1 MNRRTTRHRIMLGI
15 ITTAVALVLAGG
27 SWAMLGSPGLPDR
40 SEPETPTTAAASPS
54 SATAPAPTPSSPETA
69 AASSSSASADEPDTK
84 EERIA
89 LEAARIMTT
98 WDTTKDANDS
108 DAEARAKHLMTK
120 KCADKVLTGDWS
132 SINKVWWQAAK
143 HEGRSVPEVELTPHS
158 DKGRVRVM
166 ATWHWTNDDGET
178 LEDPT
183 RRAFTFTFTDDRKP
197 RIADYTWRDLN

>member
-1 MNRRTTRHRIMLGI
+1 MSPATRTTRHRILLGI
-15 ITTAVALVLAGG
+15 ITAAVALVLAGG
-27 SWAMLGSPGLPDR
+27 AWAMFGAPITADP
-40 SEPETPTTAAASPS
+40 EPQPSPTTAAASS
-54 SATAPAPTPSSPETA
+54 GAPAPASSSPTTA
-69 AASSSSASADEPDTK
+69 AASTPEADTK

-120 KCADKVLTGDWS
+120 KCADKVLTGDWDTT
-132 SINKVWWQAAK
+132 NKVWWQAAK
-143 HEGRSVPEVELTPHS
+143 HEGRSVPEVELTPHG

-178 LEDPT
+178 LDDPT
-183 RRAFTFTFTDDRKP
+183 RRAFVFTFTDDRKP
-197 RIADYTWRDLN
+197 RISDYTWRDLN